1 MQLILETWWYIYV
14 VCKVNISNVKGA
26 EATTFIFNLRTNVL
40 QIVMKFLRQ
49 RNVST
54 QEGLEPP
61 TFGFMPNGQTI
72 GATMAIHLLTH
83 WGQVTHLCVN
93 KLTSIASDNGLPPER
108 RQAIIWNSAGILLI
122 GPLGTNFSE
131 ILIKIHTFSFKKMHL
146 KMSSANWRLSFLSLK
161 ELTHVLD
168 YWLWWHRY
176 FVHIWNVN
184 SAPATAL
191 IYDSWT
197 NVVKKLSKYF
207 RKMLNL
213 GRTDSRRIV

>member
-1 MQLILETWWYIYV
+1 MQLILETWWYTYV
-14 VCKVNISNVKGA
+14 VCKVNISNVNGA
-26 EATTFIFNLRTNVL
+26 EATTFIFNLRKNVL

-83 WGQVTHLCVN
+83 WGRVTHLCVN
-93 KLTSIASDNGLPPER
+93 KLTSIASDNGLSPGQ

-122 GPLGTNFSE
+122 GPLGTNFRE
-131 ILIKIHTFSFKKMHL
+131 ILIEIHTFSFKKMHL

-184 SAPATAL
+184 CTLATVL
-191 IYDSWT
+191 IFDSWT
-197 NVVKKLSKYF
+197 DVVKKFLKSF
-207 RKMLNL
+207 RKMLDQ
-213 GRTDSRRIV
+213 GWTVSCRMV